1 MHPTRPTGL
10 AFSSPPKFTLPLLRA
25 ALYAACLAPLA
36 VGASEFT
43 PLGDLTGGG
52 FTSYATGVSDDGT
65 VVVGRSIGA
74 SGYEATRWT
83 QAGGMVG
90 LGDLPGGIFESLA
103 NGVSGDGAMVVGRG
117 RSNAGSN
124 FEAFRW
130 TQAGGIV
137 GLGDL
142 AGGQFESEAF
152 ATNGDGSVVVGY
164 GNNAAFSS
172 EAFRWT
178 QVGGMVGL
186 GDLAG
191 GGTSSFAL
199 GVNDDGSVVVGM
211 GSSASGYEAF
221 RWTQAGGMV
230 GLGELA
236 GGSFFSEAFG
246 VSGDGSVVV
255 GYSTS
260 ANGQEAF
267 RWTQAGGMVGL
278 GDLAGGVFDSVANG
292 VNSDGSV
299 VVGRGVNA
307 SNSQEAFR
315 WTQAGGMQSV
325 TDWLAAAGVTVA
337 PGYLLASAKDVSA
350 DGSTV
355 VGESY
360 GGPSGTEAFLAR
372 VSAVGSGSVSLAGLQ
387 QSLLEASRAG
397 DMTLGMSNLVMHG
410 EHSRPLARRV
420 AAGKKVFWASG
431 DWGTDNHEERDGNL
445 GAAEL
450 GGGANLGSV
459 QLNLSLGKTWV
470 KQNLSLAGEAKADGT
485 YLMAEALLPLQDNLW
500 ATFDAY
506 SMWGEAD
513 IRRGYL
519 NAGLPTTSNGNTD
532 TFTWGLR
539 ARLDWDDALAF
550 EQVSLTPYV
559 DLSHSETRTDAY
571 TETGGGFPVAYDKR
585 TNKATEL
592 RVGANAKRPLSSTM
606 RLIGTLEL
614 AHLFQGSQADTRG
627 QVVGLFGFDI
637 PGTDNK
643 QTWLRAGGGVEGK
656 LGAGTASLMLNVTT
670 AGAAPDMWL
679 ATAYHMAF

>member
-1 MHPTRPTGL
+1 MQRIRSIRL
-10 AFSSPPKFTLPLLRA
+10 AFASQPKFALPLLRA

-36 VGASEFT
+36 VGADEFT
-43 PLGDLTGGG
+43 PLGDLAGGG
-52 FTSYATGVSDDGT
+52 FASFASGVSDDGT

-103 NGVSGDGAMVVGRG
+103 NGVSGDGAVVVGRG

-142 AGGQFESEAF
+142 PGGQTESAAS

-178 QVGGMVGL
+178 QAGGMVGL
-186 GDLAG
+186 GDLPG
-191 GGTSSFAL
+191 GGTSSYAS

-211 GSSASGYEAF
+211 GSGASG
-221 RWTQAGGMV
+221 
-230 GLGELA
+230 
-236 GGSFFSEAFG
+236 
-246 VSGDGSVVV
+246 
-255 GYSTS
+255 
-260 ANGQEAF
+260 NEAF

-278 GDLAGGVFDSVANG
+278 GDLAGGNFFSQAYGVSGDGLVVVGYSNGASGNEAFRWTQAGGMVGLGDLAGGGFESAAYG

-299 VVGRGVNA
+299 VVGRGLNA
-307 SNSQEAFR
+307 GNSFEAFR

-325 TDWLAAAGVTVA
+325 ADWLTAAGVTVA
-337 PGYLLASAKDVSA
+337 PGYLLASATDVSA

-360 GGPSGTEAFLAR
+360 GPSGEEAYLAR
-372 VSAVGSGSVSLAGLQ
+372 VSAVGSGSVSLTDLQ
-387 QSLLEASRAG
+387 YSLLEASRAG
-397 DMTLGMSNLVMHG
+397 DMSLSMSNLVMHG

-431 DWGTDNHEERDGNL
+431 DWGTDNHDERDGNL

-450 GGGANLGSV
+450 GGGMHLGRV
-459 QLNLSLGKTWV
+459 QLNLSLGQAWSR
-470 KQNLSLAGEAKADGT
+470 QNLALAGEANADGT
-485 YLMAEALLPLQDNLW
+485 YLMAEALLPLPQQLW
-500 ATFDAY
+500 ATFAAY
-506 SMWGEAD
+506 GMWGEAD
-513 IRRGYL
+513 VRRGYL

-532 TFTWGLR
+532 TSTWGLR
-539 ARLDWDDALAF
+539 ARLDWDHAL
-550 EQVSLTPYV
+550 SLGQISAAPYV
-559 DLSHSETRTDAY
+559 DLSHTETRTDAY
-571 TETGGGFPVAYDKR
+571 TETGGGFPVAYDAR
-585 TNKATEL
+585 TNKATQL
-592 RVGANAKRPLSSTM
+592 RVGANGSRPLAGTL
-606 RLIGTLEL
+606 RLIGIVEV
-614 AHLFQGSQADTRG
+614 AHLFQSRQADTSG
-627 QVVGLFGFDI
+627 QVVGLFGFDVA
-637 PGTDNK
+637 GTDNK
-643 QTWLRAGGGVEGK
+643 QTWLRAGGGVEGR
-656 LGAGTASLMLNVTT
+656 LGGGTASLMLNVTT
-670 AGAAPDMWL
+670 EGAAPDVWL
-679 ATAYHMAF
+679 ATAYQRVF